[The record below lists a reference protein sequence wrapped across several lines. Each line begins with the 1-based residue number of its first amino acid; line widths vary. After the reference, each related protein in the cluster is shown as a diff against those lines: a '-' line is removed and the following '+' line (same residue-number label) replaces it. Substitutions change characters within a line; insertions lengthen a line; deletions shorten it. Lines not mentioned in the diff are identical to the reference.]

1 MLRKSG
7 SRLSILFQDFFQ
19 SETSSS
25 IILIFCTVVS
35 ILLATFYTPYIHV
48 WEVQV
53 GALSV
58 EHWVNDGLM
67 SIFFLMI
74 GLELEREVYKGELS
88 SIKDAALP
96 VAAAVGGMLVPA
108 FIYFLLNQTQPFSN
122 GFGIPMA
129 TDIAFALGILSLMGK
144 RVPASLKIFLTALA
158 VIDDLGAI
166 LCIALFYSKNI
177 HWIYL
182 AISGGIMLVLFLCN
196 RMKIKNIGLYLLGGI
211 GMWYCFHHS
220 GIHATLSGILLA
232 FVIPFE
238 DGSEN
243 SVSYRLQ
250 HALHKPVAYVILPV
264 FALCNTAIPFSTGV
278 IHPFQGTYNVGVFLG
293 LVLGKPIGIT
303 LATVLFVKTKL
314 ASWPSGIRWQHIL
327 ACSFLGGIGFTMSVF
342 ITLLAFNQPDMIL
355 EIKWTI
361 IISSAAAAGLGYLFL
376 SRTLKQPNQDE

>member
-196 RMKIKNIGLYLLGGI
+196 RMKIKTIGLYLLGGI

-361 IISSAAAAGLGYLFL
+361 IISSATAAGLGYLFL

>member
-7 SRLSILFQDFFQ
+7 SRLSLLFQDFFQ

-25 IILIFCTVVS
+25 VILIFCTVVS

-182 AISGGIMLVLFLCN
+182 AIAGGIMLVLFLCN
-196 RMKIKNIGLYLLGGI
+196 RMKIKTIGLYLLGGI

-250 HALHKPVAYVILPV
+250 HVLHKPVAYVILPV

-361 IISSAAAAGLGYLFL
+361 IISSATAAGLGYLFL

>member
-7 SRLSILFQDFFQ
+7 SRLSLLFQDFFQ

-25 IILIFCTVVS
+25 VILIFCSVVS

-48 WEVQV
+48 WEIPV

-144 RVPASLKIFLTALA
+144 RVPASIKIFLTALA

-166 LCIALFYSKNI
+166 LCIALFYSNTI

-182 AISGGIMLVLFLCN
+182 AIAGGIMLILFLCN
-196 RMKIKNIGLYLLGGI
+196 RLKVKNIGLYLLGGI

-250 HALHKPVAYVILPV
+250 HALHKPVAYVILPI

-303 LATVLFVKTKL
+303 LATLLSVKTKL

-327 ACSFLGGIGFTMSVF
+327 GCSFLGGIGFTMSVF

-361 IISSAAAAGLGYLFL
+361 IISSATAAGLGYIFL
-376 SRTLKQPNQDE
+376 SRSLKQPNQDE

>member
-7 SRLSILFQDFFQ
+7 SRLSLLFQDFFQ

-25 IILIFCTVVS
+25 VILIFCTVVS

-182 AISGGIMLVLFLCN
+182 AIAGGIMLVLFLCN

-303 LATVLFVKTKL
+303 LATVLFVITKL

-361 IISSAAAAGLGYLFL
+361 IISSAMAAGLGYLFL